1 MFAIPLIA
9 PLHETLTSH
18 VFGRFLSRSSVSVA
32 GSDAALPSVGA
43 VAGDLAMDDGLP
55 DLAQRVRETG
65 EW

>member
-18 VFGRFLSRSSVSVA
+18 VFGRFMSRSAAPAAGAEAAVSPLA
-32 GSDAALPSVGA
+32 MSDAAVDDA
-43 VAGDLAMDDGLP
+43 VP

>member
-18 VFGRFLSRSSVSVA
+18 VFGRFMSRSAQSA
-32 GSDAALPSVGA
+32 ASDAVMASPLVGEA
-43 VAGDLAMDDGLP
+43 VVDDTVP

>member
-18 VFGRFLSRSSVSVA
+18 VFGRFMSRSAQSA
-32 GSDAALPSVGA
+32 ASDAVMASPLVGESVF
-43 VAGDLAMDDGLP
+43 DDTVP

>member
-18 VFGRFLSRSSVSVA
+18 VFGRFMSRSAPAA
-32 GSDAALPSVGA
+32 GGDAALSSAVVGDVA
-43 VAGDLAMDDGLP
+43 VDDALP

>member
-9 PLHETLTSH
+9 PLHETLASD
-18 VFGRFLSRSSVSVA
+18 VFGRFMSRAAQSTS
-32 GSDAALPSVGA
+32 SDAVVSSAGVGEVVVDDA
-43 VAGDLAMDDGLP
+43 VP